1 MKKILLSLIIVSMF
15 SFMNKSFA
23 KYEKIFFDFNIK
35 SIDGNNLELSKYKNK
50 AILLVNVASN
60 CGFTKQYS
68 DLQNLWEKYEN
79 KGLIVL
85 GVPSNQ
91 FGGQEPGSNK
101 EIKKFCEVNFNVN
114 FPMTDKID
122 VKGALAHPIFL
133 WAKKNHGNSAIPK
146 WNFHKILINK
156 EGKIQDTYSSL
167 TKPTSK
173 KNHRRNRKNIKYRM
187 TYHHTLE
194 LYFWAKY

>member
-1 MKKILLSLIIVSMF
+1 MKTILLSLIIISMF
-15 SFMNKSFA
+15 SFMNKTFA

-35 SIDGNNLELSKYKNK
+35 SIDGNNLELSTYKNK

-68 DLQNLWEKYEN
+68 DLQQLWENYED

-91 FGGQEPGSNK
+91 FGGQEPGSNQ

-114 FPMTDKID
+114 FPMTDKVD
-122 VKGALAHPIFL
+122 VKGTLAHPIFL
-133 WAKKNHGNSAIPK
+133 WAKENYGSSAIPK

-156 EGKIQDTYSSL
+156 DGKIQDTYSSL

-173 KNHRRNRKNIKYRM
+173 KITDEIEKILNI
-187 TYHHTLE
+187 E
-194 LYFWAKY
+194 